1 MDCPTCDPHGDGV
14 LFDVSVA
21 AEEQLTQGW
30 SAEQKA
36 AKSKQEGVPY
46 GHLEVG
52 VEPAV
57 WAKMIAELKA
67 LP

>member
-1 MDCPTCDPHGDGV
+1 V

-21 AEEQLTQGW
+21 ARDQLTKGW
-30 SAEQKA
+30 TTTNKS

-52 VEPAV
+52 VTPEV
-57 WAKMIAELKA
+57 WAKMIAQFNT